1 MRDFPILPI
10 LLILYVIAVAGG
22 RKKKANKQGGQ
33 RKRHARADAR
43 TRTREE
49 GARERTEQTAQEVS
63 AAFARER
70 SAPVPEGEDSC
81 HPAPKREQPQADL
94 QEHEPEQVTEPS
106 AEPNALAQDVL
117 RGVIMSE
124 ILTRP
129 CERRVRNRRGYH
141 G

>member
-22 RKKKANKQGGQ
+22 RKKKTTKQNRQ
-33 RKRHARADAR
+33 RQRPARAASR
-43 TRTREE
+43 TQTREE
-49 GARERTEQTAQEVS
+49 RPRTRTEQTAQGFS
-63 AAFARER
+63 TAFARKQ
-70 SAPVPEGEDSC
+70 SAPVPEGEDPC
-81 HPAPKREQPQADL
+81 HPAPKCEQVQADR
-94 QEHEPEQVTEPS
+94 QVREPEQETEPD
-106 AEPNALAQDVL
+106 ALAQDVL

-129 CERRVRNRRGYH
+129 CERRARNRQGYH

>member
-1 MRDFPILPI
+1 MKDFPILPI

-22 RKKKANKQGGQ
+22 RKKTNKQNKQ
-33 RKRHARADAR
+33 RQRPARAASRAQKREDAR
-43 TRTREE
+43 
-49 GARERTEQTAQEVS
+49 ARTEQTAQGFS

-70 SAPVPEGEDSC
+70 SESVPEGEDSC
-81 HPAPKREQPQADL
+81 HPAPKREQMQADL

-117 RGVIMSE
+117 RGIVMSE

-129 CERRVRNRRGYH
+129 CERRARNRQGYN

>member
-22 RKKKANKQGGQ
+22 RKKKTTKQNRQQQ
-33 RKRHARADAR
+33 RPARAASR
-43 TRTREE
+43 TQTREE
-49 GARERTEQTAQEVS
+49 RPRTRTEQTAQGFS
-63 AAFARER
+63 TAFARKQ
-70 SAPVPEGEDSC
+70 SAPVPEGEDPC
-81 HPAPKREQPQADL
+81 HPAPKCEQVQADR
-94 QEHEPEQVTEPS
+94 QVREPEQETEPD
-106 AEPNALAQDVL
+106 ALAQDVL

-129 CERRVRNRRGYH
+129 CERRARNRQGYH

>member
-1 MRDFPILPI
+1 MKDFPILPI
-10 LLILYVIAVAGG
+10 LLILYVIAVSGG
-22 RKKKANKQGGQ
+22 SMKKANKQRQ
-33 RKRHARADAR
+33 RPARAASRAQKREDAR
-43 TRTREE
+43 
-49 GARERTEQTAQEVS
+49 ARTEQTAQGFS

-70 SAPVPEGEDSC
+70 SESVPEGEDFC
-81 HPAPKREQPQADL
+81 HPAPKREQMQVDL

-117 RGVIMSE
+117 RGIVMSE

-129 CERRVRNRRGYH
+129 CERRARNRQGYH